1 MFLKFNLSVY
11 RKFVSEAGKGGKGNF
26 PLNEVPVIV
35 TTEPWDG
42 NDGVL
47 LEEDEFSLDE
57 LMGVD
62 NKDDKE
68 EL

>member
-1 MFLKFNLSVY
+1 MVLKFNLSVY
-11 RKFVSEAGKGGKGNF
+11 RKFVSEAGKGGKGNL

-57 LMGVD
+57 LMCVD
-62 NKDDKE
+62 NKYCKE